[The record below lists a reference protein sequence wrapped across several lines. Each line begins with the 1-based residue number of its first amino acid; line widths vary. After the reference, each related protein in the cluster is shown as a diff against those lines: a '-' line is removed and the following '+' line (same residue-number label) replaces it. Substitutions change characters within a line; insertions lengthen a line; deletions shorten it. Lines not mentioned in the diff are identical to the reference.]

1 MKLFEW
7 RHVDGTPAWIGI
19 GEPQACWGRRHDFDV
34 TERLNQASDERLK
47 TCHF

>member
-1 MKLFEW
+1 MPRF
-7 RHVDGTPAWIGI
+7 
-19 GEPQACWGRRHDFDV
+19 DFKVLSVV